1 MPYRINGQC
10 VQVKRDSGWKD
21 LKCYD
26 NKHDAV
32 AYLRALE
39 ANVSDAKEQ
48 TKKDSMPSSAED
60 YAYVPDAKLSST
72 WKLPIDTPEHI
83 AGAITA
89 LTTGFRGNKVEV
101 PSDAKGKVVS
111 RIRAAINKL
120 ADKDQKANLL
130 DRLDKVKELSE
141 KELTELKQKFMG
153 LLDQTEVNYT
163 PVSITPGK
171 ACSSCIWYRGNSC
184 HIVAGY
190 PELIVPNGYCDEHRE
205 ATPLAPQNIEPI
217 PVVIVEPTIAADDS
231 AEMALPTTRRGLK
244 ELILDTF
251 KALGQAPKDQA
262 FTVFKA
268 QDGEHYWISRHTG
281 KFIDRESEI
290 ITNKAHD
297 DYVARVQKGLVPMP
311 ELWTWHKKGT
321 MHGQAD
327 FVWKSGGFTLGL
339 GHFVGTPEQKKQ
351 AIEFYQKH
359 GDKIKLSHMFKY
371 PKRGKVGKVY
381 HAYNTVEITTLPD
394 GAEAFPYTSF
404 QEFDMSLTTEQ
415 RDFIRGIGGDDMLK
429 RVESADTKAL
439 SDTEKLEKQGV
450 MSKGLDNFEGST
462 LPEDDEVKALEV
474 ATKDLDARLKALE
487 TIPEHIAQLEKS
499 NKSLTD
505 QLAQA
510 LKAESDAL
518 AKANEVEKKLLEYQA
533 VEPPASKSKD
543 TLLDEREK
551 SLFEQIGQQ
560 AKSDGSLSL
569 LEKAFGST
577 PVVSG

>member
-26 NKHDAV
+26 NKHDAM

-141 KELTELKQKFMG
+141 KAFTG
-153 LLDQTEVNYT
+153 LLSQAEVNYT
-163 PVSITPGK
+163 PLSTNGNK
-171 ACSSCIWYRGNSC
+171 ACANCRWYQAWNDSC
-184 HIVAGY
+184 HLVDNY
-190 PELIVPNGYCDEHRE
+190 PEPILPTGYCDRQET
-205 ATPLAPQNIEPI
+205 TPAPAQPEVEPI
-217 PVVIVEPTIAADDS
+217 PVTIVEPPMSADDS

-244 ELILDTF
+244 DLILDTF
-251 KALGQAPKDQA
+251 KTLGQAPKEKQEQA
-262 FTVFKA
+262 FSTFKGV
-268 QDGEHYWISRHTG
+268 DGQWYWMARHTG
-281 KFIDRESEI
+281 KWVDREDEI
-290 ITNKAHD
+290 IADKAHD

-327 FVWKSGGFTLGL
+327 IVWKSGGFVRAI
-339 GHFVGTPEQKKQ
+339 GHFTGTKEQ
-351 AIEFYQKH
+351 IERAVNYYQKM
-359 GDKIKLSHMFKY
+359 GNKIKLSHMFKY
-371 PKRGKVGKVY
+371 PKRGKKNKVY
-381 HAYNTVEITTLPD
+381 YAYNTVEITTLPD
-394 GAEAFPYTSF
+394 GAEAFPYTTF
-404 QEFDMSLTTEQ
+404 EGLGNMPFTKAMEDQ
-415 RDFIRGIGGDDMLK
+415 IRAIGGEEMWQ
-429 RVESADTKAL
+429 RAQSAESKDLADTK
-439 SDTEKLEKQGV
+439 TLEDKNIA
-450 MSKGLDNFEGST
+450 SKGLDNFEGST

-474 ATKDLDARLKALE
+474 ATKDLDTRLKALE

-551 SLFEQIGQQ
+551 SLIEQISKQAEQDNSVSLIGQ
-560 AKSDGSLSL
+560 L
-569 LEKAFGST
+569 FGNK
-577 PVVSG
+577 PAVSG

>member
-130 DRLDKVKELSE
+130 ERLDKVKELSE
-141 KELTELKQKFMG
+141 KAFTG
-153 LLDQTEVNYT
+153 LLPQAEVNYT
-163 PVSITPGK
+163 PLSTNGNK
-171 ACSSCIWYRGNSC
+171 ACANCRWYQAWNDSC
-184 HIVAGY
+184 HLVDNY
-190 PELIVPNGYCDEHRE
+190 PEPILPTGYCDRQET
-205 ATPLAPQNIEPI
+205 TPAPAQPEVEPI
-217 PVVIVEPTIAADDS
+217 PVTIVEPPMSADDS

-244 ELILDTF
+244 DLILDTF
-251 KALGQAPKDQA
+251 KVLGQAPKDQA

-351 AIEFYQKH
+351 AVEFYQKH

-474 ATKDLDARLKALE
+474 ATKDLDTRLKALE

>member
-89 LTTGFRGNKVEV
+89 LTTGFRGNKVEI

-217 PVVIVEPTIAADDS
+217 PVTIVEPPMSADDS

-381 HAYNTVEITTLPD
+381 HAYNTVEITTLPE

-474 ATKDLDARLKALE
+474 ATKDLDTRLKALE